1 MSRLFTLL
9 TMLAI
14 CSPAFAQPDTAGPA
28 GLFFRRTVA
37 APQAVPSVAPKA
49 ETNPV
54 DQQKAAHPQATDPPE
69 PREVDSA
76 EVTRRGDRVTRSGT
90 GPMGVGEQLLSD
102 ATSPPADDSHK
113 WFFSIIVDDGQESQ
127 ALQYDLKHSPALRAW
142 MNVDEPKDSWSHC
155 TIYKRGDATQEWRWK
170 GLSFSG
176 YPVMILQPP
185 AKLRDENQPD
195 SWEWGNPKT
204 VVWQWDRYDVTKPN
218 RAQIRSDAIR
228 TVLKAYIDKL
238 SSNPQFARSYAG
250 PRAAAPPPTKG
261 ARQVDAGP
269 RQDNIGINP
278 PFAIPQQPTTPSGPV
293 FPVFPADPTTVVAHP
308 QGVTT
313 PNVNVLGLLLQLMG
327 GTVTGSG
334 MTNFLL
340 LAIALIQLWRSYAQS
355 RGMKTLLGD
364 DAFGGLVSLLKTLTG
379 QQNTTNTNT
388 NASGQS

>member
-1 MSRLFTLL
+1 MFRHAFTLL
-9 TMLAI
+9 TLLAI
-14 CSPAFAQPDTAGPA
+14 CSPALAQPDTAGPA

-37 APQAVPSVAPKA
+37 APQAVPQSVPKQEANPAVEPKA
-49 ETNPV
+49 S
-54 DQQKAAHPQATDPPE
+54 HPQATEPPE

-113 WFFSIIVDDGQESQ
+113 WFFSVIVDDGQESQ
-127 ALQYDLKHSPALRAW
+127 ALQYDLKHSPHLRAW
-142 MNVDEPKDSWSHC
+142 MNLDEPKESWSHC
-155 TIYKRGDATQEWRWK
+155 TIYKRGDTTQEWRWK
-170 GLSFSG
+170 GLTFSG

-204 VVWQWDRYDVTKPN
+204 VVWQWDRYDTTKPN

-228 TVLKAYIDKL
+228 MVLKAYIDRL
-238 SSNPQFARSYAG
+238 STNPQYARSTVG

-261 ARQVDAGP
+261 P
-269 RQDNIGINP
+269 RQENIGINP
-278 PFAIPQQPTTPSGPV
+278 PFAIPQQPSQPSGPV
-293 FPVFPADPTTVVAHP
+293 FPVFPTDPTQVVAQP
-308 QGVTT
+308 RAPATE
-313 PNVNVLGLLLQLMG
+313 VNVLGLLLQLMG

-340 LAIALIQLWRSYAQS
+340 LAIAAIQLWRSYAQS
-355 RGMKTLLGD
+355 HGLKTLLGD
-364 DAFGGLVSLLKTLTG
+364 DAFGGLMSVLSSLAG
-379 QQNTTNTNT
+379 QKNQPPTTSNQS
-388 NASGQS
+388 ASGQP